1 MNIES
6 ELKKG
11 NFFIGEC
18 TQCKKIVWPPADY
31 CNACFGKVSAK
42 KGPSKG
48 KIIEFSRQEKN
59 YFCLVEFEKNVRII
73 GKTLGIP
80 QINQMVE
87 IKKCGIKDGN
97 YFFEF
102 LLI

>member
-1 MNIES
+1 MSVED

-11 NFFIGEC
+11 NFVLGEC
-18 TQCKKIVWPPADY
+18 TNCKKTIWPPADY
-31 CNACFGKVSAK
+31 CNVCFGRVSIK

-48 KIIEFSRQEKN
+48 KIIEFSKHDES

-73 GKTLGIP
+73 GNISSIP
-80 QINQMVE
+80 KIDQMIT
-87 IKKCGIKDGN
+87 IKKCGVRKGN

-102 LLI
+102 SQI